1 MYFTCCKILGVEPG
15 ADPETI
21 KSAFRKSA
29 KELHPDHNP
38 SEKAH
43 GYFIMVKNAYH
54 YLIDHPYS
62 KEEIAY
68 MEKLARAS
76 EEESQNTMEHN
87 ITPRFPKERTYTLRQ
102 VLEYSIIARILFI
115 FFHIMFLVIG
125 VFLIVRPISDAIKYR
140 VDEDTN
146 MIAAYF
152 TLVIALFFGILI
164 TSIFL
169 FSAYNYF
176 RNR

>member
-43 GYFIMVKNAYH
+43 KYFILAKNAYH

-62 KEEIAY
+62 KEEIKY
-68 MEKLARAS
+68 MYKLAKAS
-76 EEESQNTMEHN
+76 KKQSLERVEG
-87 ITPRFPKERTYTLRQ
+87 TPSMPFPKERTYTLRQ
-102 VLEYSIIARILFI
+102 VLQHSLIARILFI

-125 VFLIVRPISDAIKYR
+125 IILIVGPISDAIKYR
-140 VDEDTN
+140 VDEDTSI
-146 MIAAYF
+146 IAAYF
-152 TLVIALFFGILI
+152 TLIIALFFGVLI

-169 FSAYNYF
+169 FSGYNYL

>member
-21 KSAFRKSA
+21 KTAFRKSA

-43 GYFIMVKNAYH
+43 TYFIMVKNAYH

-62 KEEIAY
+62 KEEVEY
-68 MEKLARAS
+68 MEKLARA
-76 EEESQNTMEHN
+76 EEEETKQYTGTYRS
-87 ITPRFPKERTYTLRQ
+87 PRYPKERTYTLRE
-102 VLEYSIIARILFI
+102 VLKYSLTARVLFI
-115 FFHIMFLVIG
+115 FFHIIFLIIG
-125 VFLIVRPISDAIKYR
+125 VFLIVRPIADAIHFP

-146 MIAAYF
+146 ILAAYV
-152 TLVIALFFGILI
+152 TLIIALFFGILI
-164 TSIFL
+164 TAIFSL
-169 FSAYNYF
+169 SGYNF
-176 RNR
+176 LRNR